1 MTENA
6 LMPPLPVIAITLGE
20 PAGIGPEI
28 ALRAAWKLRHDV
40 YPVLIGDSRLLEKLA
55 PAVDP
60 EIRLHHAA
68 GKDIPHIR
76 SLCRPESLVVINSPL
91 AQPVKPGYPDPASAM
106 AILSWLDI
114 AIEGAMKK
122 HFNAIATAPVQKS
135 TINAAGIAFTGHTEY
150 LAEKLQADQVV
161 MLLAGRIDSPA
172 VPGSYSLRVAL
183 ATTHLPLKDIPDA
196 ITQPSLMRTL
206 RILHQ
211 ELQEKFRIP
220 RPRILV
226 SGLNPH
232 AGENGYLGMEEIE
245 TITPVIQSLQ
255 QQGMKIEGPFPAD
268 TLFLPHYL
276 EQADCFLVMYHDQ
289 GLPVLKY
296 ATFGHGVNVTLGLP
310 VIRTSVDHGT
320 ALDIAVQGT
329 GRADDGSMI
338 EAIRLAAD
346 MVSRQEI
353 LIEKK

>member
-1 MTENA
+1 MTEDF
-6 LMPPLPVIAITLGE
+6 LMSPLPVIAITLGE

-28 ALRAAWKLRHDV
+28 ALKAAWKLRHDV
-40 YPVLIGDSRLLEKLA
+40 YPVLIGDSLLLEKLA
-55 PAVDP
+55 PDIDP
-60 EIRLHHAA
+60 EIKLHHATRE
-68 GKDIPHIR
+68 DIPHIR
-76 SLCRPESLVVINSPL
+76 SLCHPGTLVIIDRPL
-91 AQPVKPGYPDPASAM
+91 AQPVKPGYPDPASAT

-114 AIEGAMKK
+114 AIEGTIKK
-122 HFNAIATAPVQKS
+122 HFDAIATAPVQKS

-161 MLLAGRIDSPA
+161 MLLAGHIDSPT
-172 VPGSYSLRVAL
+172 GLKSGSLRVAL

-196 ITQPSLMRTL
+196 ITQASLMRTL

-211 ELQEKFRIP
+211 ELQEKFRILQ
-220 RPRILV
+220 PRILV

-245 TITPVIQSLQ
+245 IITPVIQSLQ

-276 EQADCFLVMYHDQ
+276 DQADCFFVMYHDQ

-346 MVSRQEI
+346 MVSR
-353 LIEKK
+353 